1 MAGAT
6 VEVKYFNSFVLKKT
20 NQASHQPIWN
30 GSMGIPSDKG
40 GYPVVSAGSTDNANN
55 WAIEEARIRGGYNNT
70 STSYG
75 AKAYL
80 VEEEPNAYV
89 RFNAL
94 IYSGIFNSK
103 TGVNDTNV
111 FSTGQSISKATDPAN
126 GSIQKLYAEDT
137 NLIILQENKVS
148 RALIDKDAIYSAEG
162 QGVVTSSRQV
172 IGVIQPFGGKFG
184 ISKNPQSFAVYGHNK
199 YFADK
204 NNNVILRL
212 SNGGLQPISSAG
224 MRDFFR
230 DELNSIDVSEQ
241 TGMIIGGWDL
251 YNSQYV
257 ISTQQPSNQ
266 FTHAQLEDDPVV
278 YNTLS
283 WDDSIEGWTSL
294 YDYRP
299 DQMFSLKNN
308 FYSLS
313 IDLGTEH
320 NEYKLWKHYS
330 TTVNRGK
337 FYGVDYDSDVTFI
350 FNPEPTRSKYFKTI
364 SYEGNN
370 GWEVDSYFSDQT
382 GQDPTVT
389 PAGNWHSLV
398 DQGLAIKSYLGG
410 EYIMTTGSGTT
421 VAASALTTVTLTSVT
436 GVIPVGAPVTGTGV
450 TAGTTVVSYNT
461 GTGLLTVSQGLGV
474 AEDAVLTFD
483 YTIPRTLY
491 NTALGTTQ
499 PSFPRYHA
507 GFNRKENSYVANLV
521 NNTPAMEAE
530 VIFGSDISG
539 VKGYYLTVKVSTDNV
554 TNEGGEKQLFSVG
567 TNYEMNNGY

>member
-40 GYPVVSAGSTDNANN
+40 GYPVVSSGSTDNANN

-241 TGMIIGGWDL
+241 PGMIIGGWDL

-266 FTHAQLEDDPVV
+266 FTHAQLENNPVV

-283 WDDSIEGWTSL
+283 WDDSIQGWTSL

-313 IDLGTEH
+313 IDLSGH
-320 NEYKLWKHYS
+320 DAYKLWKHYS
-330 TTVNRGK
+330 TSVNRGK

-364 SYEGNN
+364 SYEGSN

-410 EYIMTTGSGTT
+410 EYVFNPAG
-421 VAASALTTVTLTSVT
+421 
-436 GVIPVGAPVTGTGV
+436 GAPVTRANYNGT
-450 TAGTTVVSYNT
+450 
-461 GTGLLTVSQGLGV
+461 
-474 AEDAVLTFD
+474 
-483 YTIPRTLY
+483 
-491 NTALGTTQ
+491 LGTTE
-499 PSFPRYHA
+499 PALPRYHA

-521 NNTPAMEAE
+521 NNTPAMQAE

-539 VKGYYLTVKVSTDNV
+539 LKGYYLTVKVSTDTV
-554 TNEGGEKQLFSVG
+554 TNLGGEKQLFSVG